1 MNLFD
6 NLDSSDIN
14 DGSDSNTATNEFNK
28 NIQPLA
34 ERLRPKSLYEFFG
47 QNHILGEGKPL
58 KNMLDAGF
66 IRSMIFWGPPGSG
79 KTTLATIIA
88 GISGYEFYKISA
100 VSSGVK
106 ELREI
111 IDKANTNFKYYGKPI
126 IIFIDEI
133 HRFNKSQQDTLLHSI
148 EEGSLILI
156 GATTENPSFEIN
168 SPILSRVTVF
178 TLQPLF
184 KEDLNLIID
193 RALASDETIKKKKIN
208 LEEDGR
214 EALIKYSGSDAR
226 IMLNALETAINTS
239 KPAINTAKSYINN
252 VNDGKIILD
261 ATKIEEA
268 YLRTSK
274 YDKTG
279 EEHYNTISAFIKSLR
294 GSDPDG
300 AVFWL
305 AKMLDS
311 GEDVKFIARR
321 MIILASEDVGNAE
334 PDALNM
340 AVSCFNAIN
349 VIGMPEA
356 RIILSQTATYLASC
370 PKSNASYLAI
380 ESALNDVKKFPG
392 ITVPLHLRNAPTKL
406 MKELDYHEGY
416 RYDHNYENHFAK
428 QKYLP
433 EELSNRIYYRPEN
446 IGKEKEIKIRLKA
459 LWGENKNYRE

>member
-6 NLDSSDIN
+6 NSGNNNESDN
-14 DGSDSNTATNEFNK
+14 NANTAVNEFK
-28 NIQPLA
+28 NNILQPLA
-34 ERLRPKSLYEFFG
+34 ERLRPKSLSEFFG

-79 KTTLATIIA
+79 KTTLAAIIA

-111 IDKANTNFKYYGKPI
+111 IDKANTNFKYYGRPLL
-126 IIFIDEI
+126 IFIDEI
-133 HRFNKSQQDTLLHSI
+133 HRFNKSQQDILLHSI
-148 EEGSLILI
+148 EEGSLVLI

-168 SPILSRVTVF
+168 SPILSRATVF
-178 TLQPLF
+178 TLNPLSE
-184 KEDLNLIID
+184 EDLNMIVN
-193 RALASDETIKKKKIN
+193 RALASDETLKKNKIK
-208 LEEDGR
+208 LEEDGM
-214 EALIKYSGSDAR
+214 EALIRYSGSDAR
-226 IMLNALETAINTS
+226 IMLNALETAVNIA
-239 KPAINTAKSYINN
+239 KPHINN
-252 VNDGKIILD
+252 VDDGKIILD
-261 ATKIEEA
+261 ATKIKEA

-321 MIILASEDVGNAE
+321 MVILASEDVGNAE

-340 AVSCFNAIN
+340 AVSCFNAVN

-356 RIILSQTATYLASC
+356 RIILSQVATYLASC

-392 ITVPLHLRNAPTKL
+392 VTVPLHLRNAPTKL
-406 MKELDYHEGY
+406 MKDLDYHEGY
-416 RYDHNYENHFAK
+416 KYDHNYANHFAK

-433 EELSNRIYYRPEN
+433 EELSNKIYYRPEN
-446 IGKEKEIKIRLKA
+446 IGKEKDIKIRLNA
-459 LWGENKNYRE
+459 LWGEVKDYRE

>member
-1 MNLFD
+1 MNLF
-6 NLDSSDIN
+6 
-14 DGSDSNTATNEFNK
+14 SNNSIDFLP
-28 NIQPLA
+28 PLA
-34 ERLRPKSLYEFFG
+34 ERLRPKALPEFIG
-47 QNHILGEGKPL
+47 QPHLLGKDKPL
-58 KNMLDAGF
+58 RNMLDSKF
-66 IRSMIFWGPPGSG
+66 IRSMILWGPPGSG
-79 KTTLATIIA
+79 KTTLAGIIA
-88 GISGYEFYKISA
+88 NTFDYEFYKISA

-111 IDKANTNFKYYGKPI
+111 IDKANISFKHYKKPV

-133 HRFNKSQQDTLLHSI
+133 HRFNKSQQDLLLHSI

-178 TLQPLF
+178 VLNPLF
-184 KEDLNLIID
+184 EENLSQIID
-193 RALASDETIKKKKIN
+193 RALNSDEVLNKKKII
-208 LEEDGR
+208 LEKEGR
-214 EALIKYSGSDAR
+214 NSLIRYSGSDAR
-226 IMLNALETAINTS
+226 IMLNALEIAANL
-239 KPAINTAKSYINN
+239 AKSDDNGAITLTAN
-252 VNDGKIILD
+252 IIED
-261 ATKIEEA
+261 A
-268 YLRTSK
+268 YLRKSK

-321 MIILASEDVGNAE
+321 MIILASEDIGNAE

-340 AVSCFNAIN
+340 AVSCFNAVD

-356 RIILSQTATYLASC
+356 RIILSQTATYLAGC

-380 ESALNDVKKFPG
+380 ENALNDVKMFPG
-392 ITVPLHLRNAPTKL
+392 AAVPLHLRNAPTKL
-406 MKELDYHEGY
+406 MKDLDYHKGY
-416 RYDHNYENHFAK
+416 KYSHDYKNHFTE
-428 QKYLP
+428 QSYLP
-433 EELSNRIYYRPEN
+433 VELSSKIYYHPED
-446 IGKEKEIKIRLKA
+446 IGKEKEIKARLQS
-459 LWGENKNYRE
+459 LWGATKKYGDG

>member
-1 MNLFD
+1 MSAD
-6 NLDSSDIN
+6 
-14 DGSDSNTATNEFNK
+14 EYK
-28 NIQPLA
+28 NILQPLA
-34 ERLRPKSLYEFFG
+34 ERLRPKSLNEFFG

-126 IIFIDEI
+126 LIFIDEI
-133 HRFNKSQQDTLLHSI
+133 HRFNKSQQDILLHSI

-178 TLQPLF
+178 TLHPLF
-184 KEDLNLIID
+184 EEDLNLIID

-208 LEEDGR
+208 LEEYGR
-214 EALIKYSGSDAR
+214 EALIRYSGSDAR
-226 IMLNALETAINTS
+226 IMLNALETAINTA
-239 KPAINTAKSYINN
+239 KPDINN
-252 VNDGKIILD
+252 DKIELD
-261 ATKIEEA
+261 AAKIEEA

-321 MIILASEDVGNAE
+321 MVILASEDVGNAE
-334 PDALNM
+334 PDALNL
-340 AVSCFNAIN
+340 AVSCFNAVN

-380 ESALNDVKKFPG
+380 DSALNDVKKFPG
-392 ITVPLHLRNAPTKL
+392 LTVPLHLRNAPTKL
-406 MKELDYHEGY
+406 MKELDYHKGY

-433 EELSNRIYYRPEN
+433 EELSNKIYYRPED

-459 LWGENKNYRE
+459 LWGENKNY